1 MLCKFPASRRLSL
14 FLISLLTNDR
24 MSLYH
29 FATTDLPAD
38 TIAPELEDD
47 NAAAALRADAAFT
60 GEDLSAGGCVDEAI
74 MGRYISYLAGI
85 GFLRQPEGQ
94 GKQKL
99 PHVEIGQAQK
109 DALLRVGGR
118 GALV

>member
-1 MLCKFPASRRLSL
+1 
-14 FLISLLTNDR
+14 

-38 TIAPELEDD
+38 TIAPELEDS
-47 NAAAALRADAAFT
+47 NAAAALRADKALT
-60 GEDLSAGGCVDEAI
+60 GEDLSAGGCVDEEI
-74 MGRYISYLAGI
+74 MGRYISYLAGV
-85 GFLRQPEGQ
+85 GFLAQPEGQ
-94 GKQKL
+94 GKERL
-99 PHVEIGQAQK
+99 PAAQISKTQK